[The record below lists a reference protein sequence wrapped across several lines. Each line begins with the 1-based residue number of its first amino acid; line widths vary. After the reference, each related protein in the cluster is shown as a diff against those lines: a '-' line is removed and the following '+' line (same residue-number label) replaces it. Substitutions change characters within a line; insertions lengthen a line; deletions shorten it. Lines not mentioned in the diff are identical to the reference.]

1 MVLSK
6 LLRPRLTLA
15 SRIVVPCELSIQ
27 SHLRLTILI
36 QHRKVS
42 VITNRTLILEV
53 RSLRVVRN
61 HPYLQTTRVDIGR
74 NTIHPELLCGVIGI
88 LGIVLIKLHTQVIH
102 VFRIFSQVR
111 TLLCYRNATQTYQD
125 VRHRRREGYIV
136 PSTRIN
142 RCPSI
147 PLVKLLHLEHIVQS
161 RDDRTTSGILKL
173 RFSLRR
179 IYVRQLHRIAHTQ
192 RIAKLLPL
200 RCIIAISGVTLR
212 LCASRLHAGVNLTSS
227 LFQLSE
233 DKVETILLTAEIG
246 CLTLEGIQ
254 RIGTKVVHELS
265 HQASTPD
272 TSERLHILIE
282 SDVMIATQ

>member
-1 MVLSK
+1 MILDRALIHEV
-6 LLRPRLTLA
+6 
-15 SRIVVPCELSIQ
+15 
-27 SHLRLTILI
+27 LRLRI
-36 QHRKVS
+36 
-42 VITNRTLILEV
+42 
-53 RSLRVVRN
+53 VRN
-61 HPYLQTTRVDIGR
+61 HPNLQTTRVDIGR

-102 VFRIFSQVR
+102 VFRIFCQVR

-136 PSTRIN
+136 PRTRIN
-142 RCPSI
+142 RCPSV
-147 PLVKLLHLEHIVQS
+147 PLVILLHLKHIVQS

-192 RIAKLLPL
+192 GVTKLLPL
-200 RCIIAISGVTLR
+200 RCIIAVCGITLR
-212 LCASRLHAGVNLTSS
+212 LRTSRLNACVDLTGS

-246 CLTLEGIQ
+246 CLTLESIQ

-272 TSERLHILIE
+272 TSERLHILVE